1 MSDPMTERTHV
12 LIAGAG
18 PNGLMLACELAL
30 AGVVPVVVEALP
42 GPSDEPKANG
52 LVGQVVRQLDMRGLY
67 RRFTGDAAAPPPSP
81 GWIFAGMPL
90 DFTALQD
97 NPMRALMMT
106 QPRLVCLLLERA
118 RELGVEVRWGHS
130 VEDFTPT
137 EDGVGVDLAGPG
149 GRTRVHAG
157 WLVGAD
163 GGRSTVRKQAGIDF
177 PGHTS
182 DTVARLAH
190 VGVAD
195 RYRTPDGGLLVP
207 GFGAIPAGH
216 NRFDTGMVIYFPAEH
231 DRPMLGTLEYGQRAG
246 AGAGPLTFD
255 ELRASLRRV
264 LGVDV
269 PFAPPPGPGPH
280 AMRRIDGQNTRQAQ
294 TYRAGRVLLAGDA
307 AHVHSAMGGPGL
319 NLGLQDVLNLGW
331 KLAAVVNGWAPEDL
345 LDTYEA
351 ERHPVGRR
359 VMMHSLAQIAL
370 AAPGPEVGALR
381 QLFGEVTALPDVTG
395 HLAGLLAGADV
406 RYDMGPGAHPLAGRM
421 VPEGVLDD
429 GRHLTDLLHAGRP
442 VLLQLSGEVAADV
455 PQRVDRVVATMADA
469 PAPTL
474 LIRPDGYVAWAG
486 AGSGDVDGLSDALAR
501 WCGAQVSVA
510 RMHTVT

>member
-1 MSDPMTERTHV
+1 
-12 LIAGAG
+12 
-18 PNGLMLACELAL
+18 
-30 AGVVPVVVEALP
+30 
-42 GPSDEPKANG
+42 
-52 LVGQVVRQLDMRGLY
+52 
-67 RRFTGDAAAPPPSP
+67 
-81 GWIFAGMPL
+81 
-90 DFTALQD
+90 
-97 NPMRALMMT
+97 
-106 QPRLVCLLLERA
+106 
-118 RELGVEVRWGHS
+118 
-130 VEDFTPT
+130 
-137 EDGVGVDLAGPG
+137 
-149 GRTRVHAG
+149 
-157 WLVGAD
+157 
-163 GGRSTVRKQAGIDF
+163 
-177 PGHTS
+177 
-182 DTVARLAH
+182 
-190 VGVAD
+190 
-195 RYRTPDGGLLVP
+195 
-207 GFGAIPAGH
+207 
-216 NRFDTGMVIYFPAEH
+216 
-231 DRPMLGTLEYGQRAG
+231 
-246 AGAGPLTFD
+246 
-255 ELRASLRRV
+255 
-264 LGVDV
+264 
-269 PFAPPPGPGPH
+269 
-280 AMRRIDGQNTRQAQ
+280 
-294 TYRAGRVLLAGDA
+294 VLLAGDA

-351 ERHPVGRR
+351 ERHPVGQR

-469 PAPTL
+469 PAAAL
-474 LIRPDGYVAWAG
+474 LLRPDGYVAWAG
-486 AGSGDVDGLSDALAR
+486 AGSGDVDGLPDALAR